1 MYVLPASGLAPGH
14 AVSTPGDPGRG
25 SSGSGENPEAATSGG
40 WGGRHETPLE
50 GLDRNW
56 SSLLRELRVVQT
68 GVQVLTGFLLTL
80 PFQERFEELSTY
92 QHGVYLVTLLSS
104 VCATIFLVA
113 PVVMHRLL
121 FRRGQLPRLVATGH
135 RFTLAG
141 IVFLGIAL
149 IGAVVLV
156 VGIMLGDTVALVVG
170 ASTTLLFAL
179 AWGLYPWWFRIHS
192 RAHSPLDSS

>member
-1 MYVLPASGLAPGH
+1 MYVLPAPGDLPGR
-14 AVSTPGDPGRG
+14 AVSTPGDTGRG
-25 SSGSGENPEAATSGG
+25 SSGSGEDPDDDTSGN

-56 SSLLRELRVVQT
+56 SSLLQELRVVQT

-92 QHGVYLVTLLSS
+92 QRGVYLVTLLGS
-104 VCATIFLVA
+104 VCATVFLVA

-121 FRRGQLPRLVATGH
+121 FRRGQLPRLVATAH

-156 VGIMLGDTVALVVG
+156 VGIMLGATVALVVG
-170 ASTTLLFAL
+170 AVTTGLFAL

-192 RAHSPLDSS
+192 RAHSPFDAP